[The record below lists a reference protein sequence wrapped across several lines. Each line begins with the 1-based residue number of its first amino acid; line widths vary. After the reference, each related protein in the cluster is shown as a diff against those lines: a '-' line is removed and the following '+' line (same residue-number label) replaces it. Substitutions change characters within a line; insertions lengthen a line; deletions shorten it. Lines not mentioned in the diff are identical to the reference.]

1 LKSRIRQR
9 LSTSASL
16 RDAMEAVLKQAAS

>member
-1 LKSRIRQR
+1 LKSRIRKSLPQA
-9 LSTSASL
+9 ASL